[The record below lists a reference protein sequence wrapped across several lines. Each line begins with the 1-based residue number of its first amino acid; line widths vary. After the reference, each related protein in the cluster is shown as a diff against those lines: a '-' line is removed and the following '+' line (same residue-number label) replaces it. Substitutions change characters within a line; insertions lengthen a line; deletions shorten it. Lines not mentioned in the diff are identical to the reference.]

1 MLRMQKGIIIFQ
13 KNAELGKV
21 KTRLAETMGKK
32 EALEIYQILVNYT
45 HQQVQQ
51 VPCQKLLYFSEFLE
65 SSSDWENEGYT
76 LKLQTAGNLGGKMAN
91 AFQAEFENGFTQLV
105 IIGTDCPEI
114 NPEII
119 EEAFEKLKKADVVL
133 GPATDGGYYLLGM
146 NQFFPGLFKNIPW
159 SSEDVLAATKNF
171 LVTNKITFDT
181 LPLISDVDY
190 QEDWEKVKEKLLKT
204 QE

>member
-1 MLRMQKGIIIFQ
+1 MQKGIIIFQ

-21 KTRLAETMGKK
+21 KTRLAETMGNR
-32 EALEIYQILVNYT
+32 EALEIYQLLVSYT

-51 VPCQKLLYFSEFLE
+51 VPCHKLLYFSEFLE
-65 SSSDWENEGYT
+65 KSPEWENEAYS
-76 LKLQTAGNLGGKMAN
+76 LKIQTTGILGEKMTN
-91 AFQAEFENGFTQLV
+91 AFQDEFENGFTQLI

-119 EEAFEKLKKADVVL
+119 DEAFEKLTKVDVVV

-146 NQFFPGLFKNIPW
+146 NQFIPGLFKDIPW
-159 SSEDVLAATKNF
+159 SSEEVLSATKNF
-171 LVTNKITFDT
+171 LVTNDITFDM
-181 LPLISDVDY
+181 LPLLSDVDY

>member
-1 MLRMQKGIIIFQ
+1 MQRGIIIFQ

-21 KTRLAETMGKK
+21 KTRLAETMGKQ

-45 HQQVQQ
+45 HQNVQQ
-51 VPCQKLLYFSEFLE
+51 VPYKKLLYFSEFLE
-65 SSSDWENEGYT
+65 KSTEWENEFYSH
-76 LKLQTAGNLGGKMAN
+76 KLQIAGNLGVKMAN
-91 AFQAEFENGFTQLV
+91 AFQTEFENGFNQLV

-119 EEAFEKLKKADVVL
+119 EEAFEKLTKVDVVL

-146 NQFFPGLFKNIPW
+146 NQFISGLFKDIPW
-159 SSEDVLAATKNF
+159 SSEVVLAATKNF
-171 LVTNKITFDT
+171 LVSNGITFDM
-181 LPLISDVDY
+181 LPLLSDVDY
-190 QEDWEKVKEKLLKT
+190 QEDWEKVKERLLKT

>member
-1 MLRMQKGIIIFQ
+1 MQKGIIIFQ

-21 KTRLAETMGKK
+21 KTRLAETMGNR
-32 EALEIYQILVNYT
+32 EALEIYQLLVSYT

-51 VPCQKLLYFSEFLE
+51 VPCHKLLYFSEFLE
-65 SSSDWENEGYT
+65 KSPEWENEAYS
-76 LKLQTAGNLGGKMAN
+76 LKIQTTGILGEKMAN
-91 AFQAEFENGFTQLV
+91 AFQSEFENGFTQLI

-114 NPEII
+114 NPKII
-119 EEAFEKLKKADVVL
+119 EEAFEKLTKVDVVV

-146 NQFFPGLFKNIPW
+146 NQFIPGLFKDIPW
-159 SSEDVLAATKNF
+159 SSEEVLSATKNF
-171 LVTNKITFDT
+171 LVTNDITFDM
-181 LPLISDVDY
+181 LPLLSDVDY